1 VQYLYKEVKQPIEI
15 FRLMIVATLS
25 ACQRYRIMVEYNQ
38 EKLKEIGK
46 VKRAAGI

>member
-1 VQYLYKEVKQPIEI
+1 
-15 FRLMIVATLS
+15 MIVATLS

-38 EKLKEIGK
+38 EKLKEIAK